1 MTKEKIIEIV
11 NAYVSDAYKIY
22 GSKLKSVILFGSCA
36 RGDFDDES
44 DIDLMVLLDVPP
56 QQIPS
61 ERRKMRKTA
70 DRLDLEYDCVI
81 SAAFQSYDEFETYRE
96 ASMFYTNVMKEGLK
110 VG

>member
-1 MTKEKIIEIV
+1 MTREKIMEIV
-11 NAYVSDAYKIY
+11 NAYVSDAYMIY

-36 RGDFDDES
+36 RGDFDEES

-56 QQIPS
+56 LQIPA
-61 ERRKMRKTA
+61 ERKKMRKTA

-81 SAAFQSYDEFETYRE
+81 SAAFQSYDEFETYRD
-96 ASMFYTNVMKEGLK
+96 ASMFYTTVMKEGLK

>member
-1 MTKEKIIEIV
+1 MEIV
-11 NAYVSDAYKIY
+11 NAYVNDAYNIF
-22 GSKLKSVILFGSCA
+22 GSQLKSVILFGSCA
-36 RGDFDDES
+36 RGDFDDDS

-56 QQIPS
+56 RQIPF

-81 SAAFQSYDEFETYRE
+81 SATFQSYDEFETYRD
-96 ASMFYTNVMKEGLK
+96 ASMFYTNVVKEGLK